1 MAQTGRNRTG
11 PTRSVGRPTAH
22 APGGRPACRQRY
34 RRRQT
39 TDTSEQNNTGSLGG
53 PVMSILL
60 SASAPSLS
68 LQVIAIC
75 MCISDGESKALNEV
89 VDFVQSLLNV
99 LSAHSRPIS

>member
-1 MAQTGRNRTG
+1 
-11 PTRSVGRPTAH
+11 
-22 APGGRPACRQRY
+22 
-34 RRRQT
+34 
-39 TDTSEQNNTGSLGG
+39 
-53 PVMSILL
+53 MSILL